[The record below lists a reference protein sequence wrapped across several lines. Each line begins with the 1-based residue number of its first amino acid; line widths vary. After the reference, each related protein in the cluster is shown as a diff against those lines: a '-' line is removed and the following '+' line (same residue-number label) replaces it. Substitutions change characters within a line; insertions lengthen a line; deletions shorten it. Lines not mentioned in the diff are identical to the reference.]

1 VESTHVGWSEDDSR
15 DFLRYGDCLIPDREE
30 QIDVICSLLPPPVGN
45 RTILDLCCGGGVLT
59 GEILRRFPESRVCG
73 LDASP
78 TMLEAAS
85 GALAPF
91 GSRFEAV
98 QFDLPSDG
106 WRGDRRALWAV
117 VSSLAVHHLDHE
129 GKRRLFADVYGMLA
143 PGGALVIADLLQ
155 PASEPARALAARGW
169 DDAVRER
176 SHRLRGDG
184 SAFDAFVRGRSN
196 IFHPGNEDP
205 MDIPS
210 PLAEQLAW
218 LREAGF
224 EGVDAPWVRAGHG
237 IVCAYRGS

>member
-1 VESTHVGWSEDDSR
+1 MESTHVGWSEDDSR

-45 RTILDLCCGGGVLT
+45 RTILELCCGGGVLAR
-59 GEILRRFPESRVCG
+59 EILRRLPESKVRG

-85 GALAPF
+85 AALAPF

-98 QFDLPSDG
+98 QFDLPSSG
-106 WRGDRRALWAV
+106 WRERSGDLWAV

-129 GKRRLFADVYGMLA
+129 GKRRLFADVHGMLA
-143 PGGALVIADLLQ
+143 PGGALVVADLLQ
-155 PASEPARALAARGW
+155 PASEPARALTARGW

-176 SHRLRGDG
+176 SQRLRGDG
-184 SAFDAFVRGRSN
+184 SAFDAFVRWRWN
-196 IFHPGNEDP
+196 IFHSGNEDP
-205 MDIPS
+205 TDIPS
-210 PLAEQLAW
+210 PLADQLDW

-224 EGVDAPWVRAGHG
+224 QGVDAPWVGAGHG